1 MLVLR
6 ARAHG
11 LRGAAVR
18 PAHRLKYGSVN
29 PARVGARRT
38 YATPNQP
45 AVKVEPIEPGS
56 PVGHIKKRKRWGL
69 RIVLTSVLLT
79 TLFYGG
85 SAYFSQY
92 SERYRDFFVEELPF
106 GEALVNLLEDSKT
119 DKDLVK
125 KLSEK
130 AAQASG
136 KQQELQKQ
144 RAERMAA
151 FARQQA
157 EKAKAKAAEAAAS
170 VKESVQSGTEQVKEA
185 AAKIE
190 KGIEDNTA
198 QLKHNVDAATEKAK
212 DKAEEVKE
220 SAAEAVETAK
230 EKVESAKDT
239 VKVEYPAETVPV
251 DYQRPRGL
259 DASPQ
264 PPKVADAQPYTG
276 PPLPLGFEPPPGY
289 TLAKPKPAEKAAV
302 QPVEKAPEPLPLVA
316 PVVSELSASE
326 PVLGQLASTID
337 SLTRFL
343 NDSPSIVENKGA
355 REVINVAGL
364 DLQSLGK
371 RLEAVKEEERQ
382 KLAER
387 LEEKAREFNQ
397 NLMHAER
404 EMVERLEKQED
415 DWKEAFEHER
425 EELVKAY
432 REKLEG
438 ELSVQKEIIEERL
451 KEEVVAQGVEMQR
464 RWLREIKEKVE
475 TERAGRLGKL
485 EALQDGF
492 EKLGK
497 TTLENSSWLDDN
509 RQVNKLWT
517 AIRASW
523 QASVGGQDNTPFAQ
537 QLAALSNVA
546 KRSPSSA
553 STTEENTIDV
563 VLASIPDSVQAH
575 GVESFPTL
583 AGWFTDRLVPKIRKA
598 ALFPQNGGF
607 IAYLSSSALSNLLFE
622 KVGFVQGD
630 DVISTLSRAE
640 WYLTHRDLESA
651 AREVNQL
658 DGWPKIL
665 ARDWLQAARRHL
677 EVRQALQVAEAEAGL
692 ASLLIA

>member
-1 MLVLR
+1 MLTLR
-6 ARAHG
+6 ARVPG
-11 LRGAAVR
+11 LRGVR
-18 PAHRLKYGSVN
+18 PVHRVSSKSGAFRLGS
-29 PARVGARRT
+29 RRT
-38 YATPNQP
+38 YATPNEP
-45 AVKVEPIEPGS
+45 AARVEPIEPGS
-56 PVGHIKKRKRWGL
+56 PVGHLKKRKRWGL

-92 SERYRDFFVEELPF
+92 SERYRDFFVEEMPL
-106 GEALVNLLEDSKT
+106 GEQLVQLIEDRKT
-119 DKDLVK
+119 DKELVK
-125 KLSEK
+125 RLSEK

-136 KQQELQKQ
+136 KQQELMKQ
-144 RAERMAA
+144 RADRMAA
-151 FARQQA
+151 FAKEQA
-157 EKAKAKAAEAAAS
+157 ERAKAKAAGAAEK
-170 VKESVQSGTEQVKEA
+170 VKDTVQNGKEQVTQTATKV
-185 AAKIE
+185 E
-190 KGIEDNTA
+190 KGVEENTS
-198 QLKHNVDAATEKAK
+198 QLKQNVDEATEKVK
-212 DKAEEVKE
+212 EKAEDIK
-220 SAAEAVETAK
+220 EAVSETVGSAK
-230 EKVESAKDT
+230 EAVT
-239 VKVEYPAETVPV
+239 VEYPKETLPV
-251 DYQRPRGL
+251 DYQRPRPL

-289 TLAKPKPAEKAAV
+289 TLAKPKVVAEKAAV
-302 QPVEKAPEPLPLVA
+302 EVVKPAPEPLPLVA

-355 REVINVAGL
+355 REVISVAGL

-397 NLMHAER
+397 NLMQAER

-415 DWKEAFEHER
+415 DWKTAFEHER

-438 ELSVQKEIIEERL
+438 ELSVQKEIIEQRL
-451 KEEVVAQGVEMQR
+451 NEEVVAQGVEMQR

-523 QASVGGQDNTPFAQ
+523 QASVGGKDNTPFARE
-537 QLAALSNVA
+537 LAALSNVA
-546 KRSPSSA
+546 KRSPTTNSA
-553 STTEENTIDV
+553 EDTNTIDE
-563 VLASIPDSVQAH
+563 VLSTIPDSVQAH

-598 ALFPQNGGF
+598 AVFPQNGGF
-607 IAYLSSSALSNLLFE
+607 MAYLTSSAVSNLLFE

-658 DGWPKIL
+658 NGWPKIL

-677 EVRQALQVAEAEAGL
+677 EVRQALQIAEAEAGL

>member
-1 MLVLR
+1 M
-6 ARAHG
+6 
-11 LRGAAVR
+11 
-18 PAHRLKYGSVN
+18 
-29 PARVGARRT
+29 
-38 YATPNQP
+38 TPNQP

-56 PVGHIKKRKRWGL
+56 PVGHLKKRKRWGL

-79 TLFYGG
+79 TLFYSG
-85 SAYFSQY
+85 SVYVSQY
-92 SERYRDFFVEELPF
+92 SERYRDFFVEEMPL
-106 GEALVNLLEDSKT
+106 GEALVQLVEDRKT
-119 DKDLVK
+119 DKDLIK
-125 KLSEK
+125 KLSER

-136 KQQELQKQ
+136 KQQELTKQ

-151 FARQQA
+151 FAREQA
-157 EKAKAKAAEAAAS
+157 EKAKAKAAEAVEA
-170 VKESVQSGTEQVKEA
+170 VKETVQSGKEQITQG
-185 AAKIE
+185 AAKVE
-190 KGIEDNTA
+190 KGIEENTS
-198 QLKHNVDAATEKAK
+198 QLKKNVDAAAEKVK
-212 DKAEEVKE
+212 DKAEDVKD
-220 SAAEAVETAK
+220 SVTHAAESTK
-230 EKVESAKDT
+230 EV
-239 VKVEYPAETVPV
+239 VKVEYPKETVPI
-251 DYQRPRGL
+251 DYQRPRPL

-264 PPKVADAQPYTG
+264 PPKVGDAQPYTG

-289 TLAKPKPAEKAAV
+289 TLAKTKPVAEKAAV
-302 QPVEKAPEPLPLVA
+302 EAVKTAPEPLPLVA
-316 PVVSELSASE
+316 PTVSELSASE

-371 RLEAVKEEERQ
+371 RLETVKEEERQ

-415 DWKEAFEHER
+415 DWKTAFEHER

-432 REKLEG
+432 REKLDG
-438 ELSVQKEIIEERL
+438 ELSVQKEIIEQRL
-451 KEEVVAQGVEMQR
+451 NEEVIAQGVEMQR

-523 QASVGGQDNTPFAQ
+523 QASVGGKDNTPFARE
-537 QLAALSNVA
+537 LAALSNVA
-546 KRSPSSA
+546 KRSPTSA
-553 STTEENTIDV
+553 SPEEQNTIDL
-563 VLASIPDSVQAH
+563 VLATISDSVQAH

-583 AGWFTDRLVPKIRKA
+583 AGWFTDRLEPKIRKA

-607 IAYLSSSALSNLLFE
+607 MAYLSSSALSNLLFQ

>member
-1 MLVLR
+1 L
-6 ARAHG
+6 
-11 LRGAAVR
+11 
-18 PAHRLKYGSVN
+18 YQ
-29 PARVGARRT
+29 T
-38 YATPNQP
+38 YVTPNEP

-85 SAYFSQY
+85 SVYFSQY
-92 SERYRDFFVEELPF
+92 SERYRDFFIEEMPL
-106 GEALVNLLEDSKT
+106 GESLVQLLEDRKT

-125 KLSEK
+125 RLSEK

-136 KQQELQKQ
+136 KQQELTKQ

-151 FARQQA
+151 FAREQA
-157 EKAKAKAAEAAAS
+157 EKAKARAAEAAEK
-170 VKESVQSGTEQVKEA
+170 VKDTLQSGKEQVTQA
-185 AAKIE
+185 ATKIE
-190 KGIEDNTA
+190 KGIEENTA
-198 QLKHNVDAATEKAK
+198 HLKQNVEAATEKAK

-220 SAAEAVETAK
+220 SV
-230 EKVESAKDT
+230 
-239 VKVEYPAETVPV
+239 AETVGSAKESVKEAVKVDYPKETLPV
-251 DYQRPRGL
+251 DYQRPRPL

-289 TLAKPKPAEKAAV
+289 TLAKAKPVAEKAAV
-302 QPVEKAPEPLPLVA
+302 EAVVVAPEPLPLVA
-316 PVVSELSASE
+316 PTVSELSASE

-355 REVINVAGL
+355 REVINVAGI

-415 DWKEAFEHER
+415 DWKTAFEHER

-432 REKLEG
+432 REKLDG
-438 ELSVQKEIIEERL
+438 ELSVQKEIIEQRL
-451 KEEVVAQGVEMQR
+451 NEEVVAQGVEMQR

-517 AIRASW
+517 AIRTSW
-523 QASVGGQDNTPFAQ
+523 QASVGGKDNTPFARE
-537 QLAALSNVA
+537 LAALSNVA
-546 KRSPSSA
+546 KRSPTSA
-553 STTEENTIDV
+553 SLEEENTIDI
-563 VLASIPDSVQAH
+563 VLSTIPDSVQAH

-583 AGWFTDRLVPKIRKA
+583 AGWFTDRLVPKIKKA
-598 ALFPQNGGF
+598 AVFPQNGGF
-607 IAYLSSSALSNLLFE
+607 
-622 KVGFVQGD
+622 
-630 DVISTLSRAE
+630 
-640 WYLTHRDLESA
+640 
-651 AREVNQL
+651 
-658 DGWPKIL
+658 
-665 ARDWLQAARRHL
+665 
-677 EVRQALQVAEAEAGL
+677 EA
-692 ASLLIA
+692 

>member
-1 MLVLR
+1 MPLGETLV
-6 ARAHG
+6 
-11 LRGAAVR
+11 
-18 PAHRLKYGSVN
+18 
-29 PARVGARRT
+29 
-38 YATPNQP
+38 Q
-45 AVKVEPIEPGS
+45 
-56 PVGHIKKRKRWGL
+56 
-69 RIVLTSVLLT
+69 
-79 TLFYGG
+79 
-85 SAYFSQY
+85 
-92 SERYRDFFVEELPF
+92 
-106 GEALVNLLEDSKT
+106 LLEDQKT

-125 KLSEK
+125 RLSER

-136 KQQELQKQ
+136 KQQELQKA
-144 RAERMAA
+144 RADRMAA
-151 FARQQA
+151 FAKQQA
-157 EKAKAKAAEAAAS
+157 EKAKAKAAETVEA
-170 VKESVQSGTEQVKEA
+170 VKETFQAGKEQVEQGVGKV
-185 AAKIE
+185 E
-190 KGIEDNTA
+190 KGVEENTA
-198 QLKHNVDAATEKAK
+198 QLKQNVDAATEKAK
-212 DKAEEVKE
+212 DTAEDLKE
-220 SAAEAVETAK
+220 RVEEALGN
-230 EKVESAKDT
+230 AKDA
-239 VKVEYPAETVPV
+239 VKVDYPKETIPV
-251 DYQRPRGL
+251 DYQKPRGL

-264 PPKVADAQPYTG
+264 PPKVGDAQPYTG

-302 QPVEKAPEPLPLVA
+302 QAVEKKPEPLPLVA
-316 PVVSELSASE
+316 PTVSELSASE

-523 QASVGGQDNTPFAQ
+523 QSSVEGRDNTPFARE
-537 QLAALSNVA
+537 LAALSNVA
-546 KRSPSSA
+546 KRSPTSA
-553 STTEENTIDV
+553 SPDAENTIDV
-563 VLASIPDSVQAH
+563 VLATIPDSVQAH

-607 IAYLSSSALSNLLFE
+607 MAYLSSSALSNLLFS

-640 WYLTHRDLESA
+640 WYLTHKDLESA